1 MSIGLRLLQAVAEA
15 PLAKRFFK
23 RAHIDV
29 KCGACSGFPTCCIA
43 FLSFV
48 WGPSFMK
55 WGTRMVAGKPL
66 QKPER
71 DRPFLMRWYQQQ
83 HPRSERWG
91 YVPCP
96 LCILRKH
103 KVKART
109 CEAGCACGLG
119 DLRAARTRSQT
130 CPSQPAI
137 K

>member
-1 MSIGLRLLQAVAEA
+1 
-15 PLAKRFFK
+15 
-23 RAHIDV
+23 
-29 KCGACSGFPTCCIA
+29 
-43 FLSFV
+43 
-48 WGPSFMK
+48 
-55 WGTRMVAGKPL
+55 
-66 QKPER
+66 
-71 DRPFLMRWYQQQ
+71 LMRWYRQQ
-83 HPRSERWG
+83 HWNRHWG
-91 YVPCP
+91 YIPCP